1 MGAPGRLC
9 ERPVLGVLEEEEDDE
24 VDADGAGPAVADGES
39 VESRRSSLMKGESRR
54 VGTAPGMAHMVV
66 PESTRAV
73 SRLLARTRTEGGGGV
88 LIVGAM
94 GCGG

>member
-1 MGAPGRLC
+1 
-9 ERPVLGVLEEEEDDE
+9 
-24 VDADGAGPAVADGES
+24 
-39 VESRRSSLMKGESRR
+39 MKGESRR